1 MAYLLCYSYTCSKLE
16 RHHYSFLRACEKI
29 ALNYAMRRSWPPT
42 PNRKSEIP
50 RSAPQTIKSKIPS
63 FVPPSFRGTNTPACQ
78 EMLHRR
84 KFFLQSQI
92 TNTEYRIPNP
102 QSKI

>member
-50 RSAPQTIKSKIPS
+50 RSAPQAIKSKIPS
-63 FVPPSFRGTNTPACQ
+63 FVPPRSRKNRGEFRKIKSANLLAQLTFTAHC
-78 EMLHRR
+78 L
-84 KFFLQSQI
+84 SI
-92 TNTEYRIPNP
+92 TGY
-102 QSKI
+102 